1 MSHGNLSPR
10 QKMINM
16 MYLMLTAMLA
26 LNVSKD
32 ILNAFSNIDEGL
44 VEATENT
51 LDKNKKIYG
60 QFQTRKTATPSERV
74 IEYFKY
80 AQEVKK
86 RSNEICTFIQENKK
100 EIVKKVDGK
109 DAEAITEDG
118 VHIMK
123 IDAKDNKDAPA
134 QVMVGSG
141 EGAKG
146 AGYKLQKKMDS
157 FKEYCLKLIP
167 NNSDYEQLINSVS
180 SGLGTEDVKHAD
192 QTYKWVPGNFEHL
205 PTAGVIA
212 IMSGIENRVRNVES
226 DMINYLYSAI
236 DVGAIKFNKIEAT
249 VIPNSNYI
257 IRGNEYN
264 ADIFIAASDTSVNP
278 EIIIGDYEME
288 GNQVKWK
295 GDTTH
300 VPVKSGKGIYSIT
313 PGGRGK
319 TEYKGI
325 IKIKKPDNTITN
337 VPFKSSYTVAPPQAV
352 VSPTKMNVFYLGL
365 RNPVDI
371 SVPGVPKEN
380 IQASMSNG
388 RLLKSGNAWVA
399 IPARAGRESIVR
411 VYAKIGD
418 QRKSMGSQNF
428 RVKTVPDPK
437 PVVANSSGG
446 SISTSLLAAQEVV
459 LAQLPNFLFDLK
471 FEVVSFNM
479 YTVIGAF
486 LEEKSSSSN
495 RITAEQKNLIR
506 RAGRGNSITFENI
519 KAKKPGGEIKDI
531 GTISFRLK

>member
-51 LDKNKKIYG
+51 VEKNKEIYG
-60 QFQTRKTATPSERV
+60 QFETRKTATPSARV
-74 IEYFKY
+74 DEYFNY

-86 RSNEICTFIQENKK
+86 RSNEICTFIQKNKK
-100 EIVKKVDGK
+100 EIVRKVDGK

-118 VHIMK
+118 VHIME

-146 AGYKLQKKMDS
+146 AGYKLQKKMDN

-167 NNSDYEQLINSVS
+167 KTNDYKQLIHSVE
-180 SGLGTEDVKHAD
+180 SGLGTEKIKHAD
-192 QTYKWVPGNFEHL
+192 QTYDWVPGNFEHL

-212 IMSGIENRVRNVES
+212 IMSGIENRVRNVEA
-226 DMINYLYSAI
+226 DMLSYLYSAI
-236 DVGAIKFNKIEAT
+236 DVGTIKFNKIEAT

-257 IRGNEYN
+257 IRGNEYK
-264 ADIFIAASDTSVNP
+264 ADIFIAASDTSVDP

-288 GNQVKWK
+288 GNQIKWK

-300 VPVKSGKGIYSIT
+300 VPVKSGKGFYT
-313 PGGRGK
+313 TKPGGRGK

-325 IKIKKPDNTITN
+325 IKIIKPDKSIVN
-337 VPFKSSYTVAPPQAV
+337 VPFESSYTVAPPQAV

-365 RNPVDI
+365 QNPVDI
-371 SVPGVPKEN
+371 SVPGVAKEN
-380 IQASMSNG
+380 IVASMSNG
-388 RLLKSGNAWVA
+388 RLLKRGNAWVA
-399 IPARAGRESIVR
+399 IPARAGRESVVR

-418 QRKSMGSQNF
+418 KRNSMGTQNF
-428 RVKTVPDPK
+428 RVKKVPDPK

-446 SISTSLLAAQEVV
+446 SISTNVLAAQEVV
-459 LAQLPNFLFDLK
+459 LATLPDFLFDLK
-471 FEVVSFNM
+471 FEVISFNM
-479 YTVIGAF
+479 YTIIGGF
-486 LEEKSSSSN
+486 LKEEASNSN
-495 RITAEQKNLIR
+495 RITANQKNLIR
-506 RAGRGNSITFENI
+506 QAGRGNSITFEKI
-519 KAKKPGGEIKDI
+519 IAKKPGGEKKDI

>member
-44 VEATENT
+44 VKATENAVE
-51 LDKNKKIYG
+51 KNQEIFG
-60 QFQTRKTATPSERV
+60 QFETRKTATPSKRV
-74 IEYFKY
+74 LEYFGY

-86 RSNEICTFIQENKK
+86 RANEIAHFIQDKKK
-100 EIVKKVDGK
+100 EIVKKADGK
-109 DAEAITEDG
+109 DSEAITDHG
-118 VHIMK
+118 VHIME

-146 AGYKLQKKMDS
+146 AGYKLQKMMDR
-157 FKEYCLKLIP
+157 FREYCLKLVP
-167 NNSDYEQLINSVS
+167 ESKDYEQLIHSVET
-180 SGLGTEDVKHAD
+180 GLGTEKVKHAD
-192 QTYKWVPGNFEHL
+192 QVYDWVPGNFEHL

-226 DMINYLYSAI
+226 DMLNYLYSAI
-236 DVGAIKFNKIEAT
+236 DVGTIKFNKIEAT
-249 VIPNSNYI
+249 VIPNTNYV
-257 IRGNEYN
+257 IRGNEYK
-264 ADIFIAASDTSVNP
+264 AKIFIAASDTSVNP

-288 GNQVKWK
+288 GNEVKWK

-300 VPVKSGKGIYSIT
+300 VPVKSGQGIYSIK
-313 PGGRGK
+313 PGGRGEK
-319 TEYKGI
+319 DYSGI
-325 IKIKKPDNTITN
+325 IKIKRPDGTVTN
-337 VPFKSSYTVAPPQAV
+337 VPFESSYTVAPPQAV

-365 RNPVDI
+365 QNPVDI
-371 SVPGVPKEN
+371 SVAGVPKEN
-380 IQASMSNG
+380 IQAGMSNG
-388 RLLKSGNAWVA
+388 RLLKRGNAWVA

-411 VYAKIGD
+411 VYANIDGE
-418 QRKSMGSQNF
+418 RKSMGSQNF

-446 SISTSLLAAQEVV
+446 SIATSLLAAQEVV

-479 YTVIGAF
+479 YTVIGGF
-486 LEEKSSSSN
+486 LKEEPSGSH
-495 RITAEQKNLIR
+495 RITAKQKNLIR
-506 RAGRGNSITFENI
+506 QAGRGNSITFENI